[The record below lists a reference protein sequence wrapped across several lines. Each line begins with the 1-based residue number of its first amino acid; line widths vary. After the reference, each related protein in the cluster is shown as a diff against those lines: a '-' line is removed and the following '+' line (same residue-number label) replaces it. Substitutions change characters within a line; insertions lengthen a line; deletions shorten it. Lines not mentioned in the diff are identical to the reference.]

1 MSNGNGGLRTGSQ
14 FLMMN
19 GYHAHK
25 TLGAKVYSMNNV
37 LKFGHPLDL
46 NDLLNLTEE
55 LNDTVLFLDEFQTL
69 GADSLR
75 SMSSMNFIMSQLL
88 MQIRKRNIVIIA
100 NTQNYY
106 RSISARVQYQV
117 NWVIDCMYRAD
128 HDTIYFTATHTGSNE
143 IPEGF
148 KKRGRL
154 YRASRFWDYYQ
165 SFQIQDPYTQFSVTS
180 ASIRESQEQKIK
192 DNFNQVIDKLI
203 ENGHKELYFS
213 DIYEVIKQNNLN
225 ISEKKAGTWLKD
237 RVGKPKRTKKG
248 MFYDIDPD
256 VDDDDI

>member
-1 MSNGNGGLRTGSQ
+1 
-14 FLMMN
+14 
-19 GYHAHK
+19 
-25 TLGAKVYSMNNV
+25 MNNV

-154 YRASRFWDYYQ
+154 YRASRFWNYYQ

-203 ENGHKELYFS
+203 ENGYTEMHFS
-213 DIYEVIKQNNLN
+213 DIHKVMNENNLN
-225 ISEKKAGTWLKD
+225 LTEHKLGRWLKD
-237 RVGKPKRTKKG
+237 RVGKARRTRQG
-248 MFYDIDPD
+248 RIYNINPS
-256 VDDDDI
+256 VDDIE